1 MAQYKCLVC
10 GYEFD
15 EPSVHYERH
24 GFDYGMSERWSVCP
38 NCGEAG
44 YTDKWD
50 EEEDE
55 ERFTGRQV

>member
-15 EPSVHYERH
+15 EPSVYYERH

-38 NCGEAG
+38 NCGEAD
-44 YTDKWD
+44 YTDDCD

-55 ERFTGRQV
+55 E